1 MRLDYLKENKKADYS
16 IMLLDVTGM
25 DKISEK
31 ISIELGSK

>member
-1 MRLDYLKENKKADYS
+1 MKLNYLKENKKADYS
-16 IMLLDVTGM
+16 IMLWDGTGM

>member
-1 MRLDYLKENKKADYS
+1 MRLNYLKENKKADYS